1 MAVPLSTLR
10 LSDPGIL
17 DGNASQRS
25 TLHSRGINLRIIN
38 SCSAHLMREVSALGT
53 RNGVSLGS
61 KTGEQFKHTDLQ
73 PGGFPVS
80 RLHQVEWSDDPFQS
94 LVIGTKQKTL
104 IHSLVKQ
111 HSLNTGYDDVVQGKG
126 LGLIGLLS
134 GNPGCGK
141 TLTAEAVA
149 EVTKRPL
156 YPVSAGELGT
166 EPEKVDKQLTAI
178 LDISHRWSAILLL
191 DEADVFLQERD
202 AKDVARNA
210 LVSIFLRQLEYYQG
224 IMILTTNRIGDCDP
238 AFESM
243 ESTEMSSYEY
253 SANRY
258 SRTGRIHFSIHY
270 PDLDVEARRLIWK
283 TFISRAHSSAGTEA
297 SFKDEEM
304 EELAKHEMNGRQ
316 VSPYP
321 NSTLGT

>member
-1 MAVPLSTLR
+1 MLE
-10 LSDPGIL
+10 
-17 DGNASQRS
+17 AS
-25 TLHSRGINLRIIN
+25 
-38 SCSAHLMREVSALGT
+38 VLGT

-61 KTGEQFKHTDLQ
+61 TRVEKPQHTNIQ
-73 PGGFPVS
+73 SGGFPVS
-80 RLHQVEWSDDPFQS
+80 RLQQVVWSDDPFKS
-94 LVIGTKQKTL
+94 LVIGPKQKTL

-111 HSLNTGYDDVVQGKG
+111 HSQNGGYDDVIQGKG

-238 AFESM
+238 AFESRT
-243 ESTEMSSYEY
+243 STESGSCEYFANPLPVHRSYTFFHPL
-253 SANRY
+253 
-258 SRTGRIHFSIHY
+258 SRS
-270 PDLDVEARRLIWK
+270 
-283 TFISRAHSSAGTEA
+283 
-297 SFKDEEM
+297 
-304 EELAKHEMNGRQ
+304 
-316 VSPYP
+316 
-321 NSTLGT
+321 

>member
-1 MAVPLSTLR
+1 M
-10 LSDPGIL
+10 
-17 DGNASQRS
+17 
-25 TLHSRGINLRIIN
+25 
-38 SCSAHLMREVSALGT
+38 
-53 RNGVSLGS
+53 
-61 KTGEQFKHTDLQ
+61 
-73 PGGFPVS
+73 
-80 RLHQVEWSDDPFQS
+80 
-94 LVIGTKQKTL
+94 
-104 IHSLVKQ
+104 
-111 HSLNTGYDDVVQGKG
+111 
-126 LGLIGLLS
+126 S

-149 EVTKRPL
+149 EVTRRPL

-243 ESTEMSSYEY
+243 ASTELGSCEY
-253 SANRY
+253 SANPILVHRSY
-258 SRTGRIHFSIHY
+258 TFLHSLSR
-270 PDLDVEARRLIWK
+270 
-283 TFISRAHSSAGTEA
+283 SRSESA
-297 SFKDEEM
+297 
-304 EELAKHEMNGRQ
+304 
-316 VSPYP
+316 
-321 NSTLGT
+321 

>member
-1 MAVPLSTLR
+1 M
-10 LSDPGIL
+10 
-17 DGNASQRS
+17 
-25 TLHSRGINLRIIN
+25 IN
-38 SCSAHLMREVSALGT
+38 SCFVHRTLEASVLGT

-61 KTGEQFKHTDLQ
+61 RRREQLQ
-73 PGGFPVS
+73 YTNIQSGGFPVS
-80 RLHQVEWSDDPFQS
+80 RLQQVLWSDDPFQS
-94 LVIGTKQKTL
+94 LVIGPKQKTL

-111 HSLNTGYDDVVQGKG
+111 HSQNGGYDDVIQGKG

-178 LDISHRWSAILLL
+178 LDISHKWSAILLL

-243 ESTEMSSYEY
+243 ASTEPGSCDY
-253 SANRY
+253 SANHY
-258 SRTGRIHFSIHY
+258 AYTGRIHFSIHY
-270 PDLDVEARRLIWK
+270 PDLDVKARNVIWRA
-283 TFISRAHSSAGTEA
+283 FISRAHSSAGTK
-297 SFKDEEM
+297 SLFNDEQI

-316 VSPYP
+316 VRSYP
-321 NSTLGT
+321 NYILGT

>member
-1 MAVPLSTLR
+1 MAVPLSTLH
-10 LSDPGIL
+10 LSGPGIL
-17 DGNASQRS
+17 DGHASPRS
-25 TLHSRGINLRIIN
+25 TLHSRGTNLRMIN
-38 SCSAHLMREVSALGT
+38 SCSVHLTREVSVLGT

-61 KTGEQFKHTDLQ
+61 ETGEQLKHTNIQ
-73 PGGFPVS
+73 SGGFPVS
-80 RLHQVEWSDDPFQS
+80 RLQKVVWSDDPFQS

-111 HSLNTGYDDVVQGKG
+111 HSQNTGYDDVIQGKG

-166 EPEKVDKQLTAI
+166 EPEKVDQQLTAI
-178 LDISHRWSAILLL
+178 LDISHKWSAILLL

-243 ESTEMSSYEY
+243 KSTESSSYEY
-253 SANRY
+253 SANHYPRP
-258 SRTGRIHFSIHY
+258 GRIHFSIHY
-270 PDLDVEARRLIWK
+270 PDLDVKARRVIWK
-283 TFISRAHSSAGTEA
+283 TFISRAHSSAGTKSPFA
-297 SFKDEEM
+297 DEEI

-316 VSPYP
+316 VRPYP
-321 NSTLGT
+321 NPTLGT

>member
-1 MAVPLSTLR
+1 M
-10 LSDPGIL
+10 
-17 DGNASQRS
+17 
-25 TLHSRGINLRIIN
+25 
-38 SCSAHLMREVSALGT
+38 
-53 RNGVSLGS
+53 
-61 KTGEQFKHTDLQ
+61 
-73 PGGFPVS
+73 S
-80 RLHQVEWSDDPFQS
+80 RLQQVEWSDDPFQS

-111 HSLNTGYDDVVQGKG
+111 HSENTEYDDVIQGKG

-149 EVTKRPL
+149 EVTRRPL

-191 DEADVFLQERD
+191 DEADVFLQARD

-243 ESTEMSSYEY
+243 MNTETV
-253 SANRY
+253 AV
-258 SRTGRIHFSIHY
+258 SI
-270 PDLDVEARRLIWK
+270 LLTTTRV
-283 TFISRAHSSAGTEA
+283 
-297 SFKDEEM
+297 
-304 EELAKHEMNGRQ
+304 
-316 VSPYP
+316 
-321 NSTLGT
+321 